1 MGYNIPKFEDLQG
14 ISSDDYARLKNALLT
29 MNKSYYLCMID
40 HDFNIK
46 SDGTVEMNFTYR
58 AYLETALKSLRFD
71 ALTTPELALRRLKNE
86 EELYNIAN
94 SKKCTKNELRELQL
108 SIAGSEEQLIL
119 NSLNSIMRRMYS
131 RGKIFNVTIDN
142 DDRQFFLK
150 RGFYNKC
157 ELENAANLQE
167 EDDESGDLGVVLDSF
182 FLSES
187 PEINFSRDKDDTRI
201 QFFFFGDLLHTIL
214 DALFQAETREEVAV
228 GLENTKIVLGNFE
241 FNPYQGKDDRADSY
255 NISNI
260 PISVDF
266 FGEWFKDNV
275 LNQKST
281 RRTFPVLNF
290 IRSLSKPRS

>member
-1 MGYNIPKFEDLQG
+1 
-14 ISSDDYARLKNALLT
+14 
-29 MNKSYYLCMID
+29 
-40 HDFNIK
+40 
-46 SDGTVEMNFTYR
+46 
-58 AYLETALKSLRFD
+58 
-71 ALTTPELALRRLKNE
+71 
-86 EELYNIAN
+86 
-94 SKKCTKNELRELQL
+94 
-108 SIAGSEEQLIL
+108 
-119 NSLNSIMRRMYS
+119 MYS

-290 IRSLSKPRS
+290 IRSLSNHIVSNALLETCVNRDVDKSIRFQTGQISAISKTGDPLSAWIVTGKQCGCLSFR